1 VPLFPR
7 LTWRAARRVVQATA
21 LVTAPVLA
29 VTVSGG
35 TAGAMIPGPGA
46 GPTPKS
52 TTHAPTIP
60 RDKRIAYQWQ
70 VPRKSQ
76 APRPFK
82 KYDPTADSKLPGPGT
97 ATVDLTAATA
107 GATGSTPAAGASPAS
122 AGLRRAGGLPVLVGP
137 APARPGGKPAGAS
150 GAAGPARLTVQVT
163 DQKTAQAAGIHGI
176 LFSVASASTGAG
188 SAMVAVDDSS
198 FAAAFGGNYAARLH
212 LARLPACALTTPR
225 LARCQAQT
233 PVRPVAAGTPL
244 TAQVAVGQLGTAAG
258 SMTVLA
264 ATSGPSGSSGDYS
277 ATSLSPAGTWSA
289 GGNTGS
295 FDYSYP
301 IAVPASIAGST
312 PNVDLSYDSS
322 SQDGR
327 TEGTNNQSSG
337 LGDGWTSAEN
347 YIERSYQTCSDDPAS
362 GAPQYSGDE
371 CWKGQVLTLSLN
383 GQSTPIVYDDA
394 TQTFRPV
401 NDSSTTKIENLTTCQ
416 NGTYNNECWR
426 VTENGVQYYFGLNQL
441 PGWSSGRPV
450 TQSAWT
456 VPVYGAH
463 AADPCH
469 AATFAASSCVQGWR
483 WNLDYVVDLHGNA
496 AAYYYTPEYNNYGAD
511 MATTPVKYTR
521 GGYLTRIDY
530 GMSAGTVYSATA
542 PEQILFNVAERCIP
556 GVPAGNTCADS
567 QFTVANAAYWP
578 DVPIDQDCWSNNA
591 TSCPDHGPTYWS
603 RKRLTSI
610 VTQVQVNGATQKVD
624 EYDLTQSFPDGG
636 DHAPTLWLD
645 SIQRTGL
652 DTSAGGSSTVPSPPV
667 SFDPPLQLPNR
678 VGAIAKV
685 PQLMYHDR
693 IQNITTETGAKITVT
708 YNPATCTPANVPAN
722 PAGNTA
728 NCFPVYWTPYGY
740 TSPQLDWFQKYTVSQ
755 VLTQDLHN
763 ANPDGSYPELL
774 TSYKYPASGAAWHYD
789 DNELVKAQSRTY
801 GQFRGY
807 AWVEVLT
814 GDPNVF
820 HYTNGVKVYDQQT
833 LTKTTY
839 LRGMSSDT
847 PSGTGGTTVTV
858 TSSDSKYSVTDS
870 NPLSGQAFETDTYTD
885 ATGSTLY
892 AAKVNVPAIIGPTAS
907 RARSG
912 LPPLTAQMVR
922 TSHTYA
928 RQAVSYSPGWRYT
941 ETGTF
946 YNTTLGQPTTG
957 MPVQADDRGE
967 TADPGNIAKCT
978 WTRYAENPA
987 ETLVLPAETITSAQD
1002 CATAGATQTGPVISD
1017 TRTSYDG
1024 HAFTWDGAS
1033 PAGDAPTKGDATTT
1047 ARASGPTGI
1056 VTASAFTTLATT
1068 TYDSYGRV
1076 LVVTRTPDSTAPNG
1090 SSLAQTTTTSYT
1102 PASGALPTQTRT
1114 KVQVTAGSSP
1124 AYQTSTTTL
1133 DPARNLPV
1141 EKIDAAGLKTDLSYD
1156 AIGRAT
1162 AVWLPNESK
1171 AAGAP
1176 ANDTFSYSLSQTA
1189 PSVVAAGKLLDN
1201 GSYLISETLYDSLLR
1216 PRETQVMAENS
1227 GMIVTDTQYDSLGQT
1242 VLANKAYA
1250 VTGAPGAALVSA
1262 APASIPDTTVT
1273 DYDAMGRAD
1282 LVTEEHD
1289 GVKTWATTTAYAG
1302 DHTTVIPPPGGVT
1315 QTTYTNSRGQTT
1327 TLDQYTTAPAVTGT
1341 AQAGYAASGGT
1352 FDQTSYTYAPGG
1364 QQATVTGPDKAA
1376 WSFTYDLLGRKIQQS
1391 DPDVGATKY
1400 GYDVA
1405 GDLVSTTDAR
1415 NVELDYTYDLLGR
1428 KLTAADKNN
1437 GGFEFASWLY
1447 DTLQAGK
1454 LTSETRYVPGVSG
1467 GYTVA
1472 TTGYTSLGKPTG
1484 TTITLP
1490 ASEAPLPTSYTTS
1503 YAYSVNSQA
1512 LISQSDPRTQGLA
1525 GETITYGHDA
1535 LGNPTTT
1542 GGINT
1547 YVGATVYTSH
1557 GEPSRITLGDSTNP
1571 AYLTYTYDDQ
1581 TRRLTGVQ
1589 ADRTQAPG
1597 PTVDNTSYTYDASGN
1612 PTSVTDQQSESGTT
1626 VTDTQCYTY
1635 DSLSRLT
1642 QAWTDTA
1649 GVNPAGAGGIGGCQT
1664 AAPSATTL
1672 ATGPTAYWQSYQYNT
1687 AGGRTAETDHVG
1699 SGATGDTTTTYT
1711 NGGTPAGACA
1721 DATTHPH
1728 SLTQTST
1735 AGPTGTT
1742 TTSFCYDASGDT
1754 LSRTPSA
1761 GTAQSLAWDHEGH
1774 LASVA
1779 QGSQT
1784 TRYLYDADGNQL
1796 IRRDP
1801 GQTTLFAG
1809 DTKIVVN
1816 TSVTPNVLLGA
1827 VRTYSIGGTGAAIAV
1842 RSSLPG
1848 GGVDYLLGD
1857 PHGTATMAMDITTQA
1872 VSRKQYTPYGQVR
1885 GAASATWPD
1894 PTRGYL
1900 AKPVDAATGYT
1911 DLGAR
1916 KYDPALGRFISPDP
1930 VLETS
1935 SPQQLGG
1942 YTYAADN
1949 PVTSSDPSGLRACVD
1964 SCNGGGGG
1972 AAPGNGNTD
1981 QGTSAAD
1988 QCWGP
1993 GGNWICGSG
2002 SAGGG
2007 SPAPGPVVYSCLPG
2021 TFGCSGPLQ
2030 AQPSGSPSSSS
2041 GGGGLWHWV
2050 THTALPALGKVTGV
2064 TDAIDCI
2071 KNPTWGGCTKA
2082 VVKLAV
2088 TGTVIVTVGS
2098 SLGVGASVDG
2108 TLGGADA
2115 AIQGGDAAAAAEGG
2129 GWVPSTS
2136 ADLQAAV
2143 RGANKPELSAV
2154 QRLACGIAAWCAA
2167 TVPGVTSS
2175 DVSAQWAIPAS
2186 IKEVGPDIPEIARE
2200 IDSSSATGIGSGP
2213 GIIPEGGG
2221 IPPPSPT
2228 DNPTVWVGPWVP

>member
-1 VPLFPR
+1 
-7 LTWRAARRVVQATA
+7 VQATA

-35 TAGAMIPGPGA
+35 TAVAMIPGPGA

-52 TTHAPTIP
+52 TTHAPAIP

-76 APRPFK
+76 APQPFK

-107 GATGSTPAAGASPAS
+107 GATGSTPTAGASPAP

-137 APARPGGKPAGAS
+137 APARPGAKPAGAP

-176 LFSVASASTGAG
+176 LFSVASASAGAG

-198 FAAAFGGNYAARLH
+198 FAAAFGGDYAARLH
-212 LARLPACALTTPR
+212 LVRLPACALTTPR

-233 PVRPVAAGTPL
+233 PVRPAAAGTPL
-244 TAQVAVGQLGTAAG
+244 TAQVAVGQPGTASG

-289 GGNTGS
+289 SGNTGS

-301 IAVPASIAGST
+301 IAVPASVAGST
-312 PNVDLSYDSS
+312 PNVDLSYSSS

-337 LGDGWTSAEN
+337 IGDGWASADN
-347 YIERSYQTCSDDPAS
+347 YIERSYQACSDDPAS

-371 CWKGQVLTLSLN
+371 CWKGQILTLSLN
-383 GQSTPIVYDDA
+383 GHSAPIVYDDA
-394 TQTFRPV
+394 TQTFHPV
-401 NDSSTTKIENLTTCQ
+401 NDSSTTKIENLTTCP

-441 PGWSSGRPV
+441 PGWSSGKPA

-463 AADPCH
+463 AGDPCH
-469 AATFAASSCVQGWR
+469 AATFAASSCLQGWR

-496 AAYYYTPEYNNYGAD
+496 TAYYYTPEYNNYGAD

-530 GMSAGTVYSATA
+530 GMTAGTVYSATA
-542 PEQILFNVAERCIP
+542 PEQILFNVAERCIL

-578 DVPIDQDCWSNNA
+578 DVPIDQDCWSNN
-591 TSCPDHGPTYWS
+591 TGSCPNHGPSFWS
-603 RKRLTSI
+603 RERLTSI

-624 EYDLTQSFPDGG
+624 QYDLAQSFPDGG

-774 TSYKYPASGAAWHYD
+774 TSYKYPANGAAWHYD
-789 DNELVKAQSRTY
+789 DNELVKAQNRTY

-858 TSSDSKYSVTDS
+858 TSSDGKYSVTDS

-967 TADPGNIAKCT
+967 TAHPGNIAKCT

-1002 CATAGATQTGPVISD
+1002 CTTAGATQTGPLISD

-1024 HAFTWDGAS
+1024 HGFTWDGAAA
-1033 PAGDAPTKGDATTT
+1033 AGPAPTKGDVT
-1047 ARASGPTGI
+1047 ALAKASGPAGV
-1056 VTASAFTTLATT
+1056 VTASVFTTLASTS
-1068 TYDSYGRV
+1068 YDSYGRS
-1076 LVVTRTPDSTAPNG
+1076 LVSTRTPDSTAPGG

-1102 PASGALPTQTRT
+1102 PVSGALPTQTQT

-1124 AYQTSTTTL
+1124 SYQTSTTTL

-1141 EKIDAAGLKTDLSYD
+1141 GKLDPAGLKTDLTYD
-1156 AIGRAT
+1156 ALGRIT
-1162 AVWLPNESK
+1162 AVWQPNESK

-1176 ANDTFSYSLSQTA
+1176 TNDTYSYTLSQA
-1189 PSVVAAGKLLDN
+1189 GPSVVSTGKLLDN
-1201 GSYLISETLYDSLLR
+1201 GSYLVSKTLYDSLLR
-1216 PRETQVMAENS
+1216 PRETQVTAENS
-1227 GMIVTDTQYDSLGQT
+1227 SMIVTDSQYNSLGQT

-1250 VTGAPGAALVSA
+1250 VAGAPGDALVSA
-1262 APASIPDTTVT
+1262 ALSSIPDTTVT

-1302 DHTTVIPPPGGVT
+1302 DHTTVIPPPGGVIK
-1315 QTTYTNSRGQTT
+1315 TTYTNARGQATA
-1327 TLDQYTTAPAVTGT
+1327 LDQYTTPPAVTGT
-1341 AQAGYAASGGT
+1341 SQAGYTASGGA
-1352 FDQTSYTYAPGG
+1352 FDQTSYTYTPGG
-1364 QQATVTGPDKAA
+1364 QQAAVTGPDKSV
-1376 WSFTYDLLGRKIQQS
+1376 WSFAYDLLGGKTQQAG
-1391 DPDVGATKY
+1391 PDTGTTKY
-1400 GYDVA
+1400 AYDDA
-1405 GDLVSTTDAR
+1405 GDLITTTDSR
-1415 NVELDYTYDLLGR
+1415 GVELDYTYDLLGR
-1428 KLTAADKNN
+1428 KLTATDKNN
-1437 GGFEFASWLY
+1437 GGFKFASWLW

-1490 ASEAPLPTSYTTS
+1490 ASEAPLPASYTTS
-1503 YAYSVNSQA
+1503 YAYSVNNEA

-1525 GETITYGHDA
+1525 GESITYGHDT
-1535 LGNPTTT
+1535 LGDPTTT
-1542 GGINT
+1542 TGINT
-1547 YVGATVYTSH
+1547 YVGGTAYDSYSQ
-1557 GEPSRITLGDSTNP
+1557 PSRVTLGDSTNP
-1571 AYLTYTYDDQ
+1571 AYLTFAYDDQ
-1581 TRRLTGVQ
+1581 TRRLTSLQ
-1589 ADRTQAPG
+1589 TDRTQAPG
-1597 PTVDNTSYTYDASGN
+1597 PTVDNTSYTYDAAGN
-1612 PTSVTDQQSESGTT
+1612 PTSVSDQQSETGNT
-1626 VTDTQCYTY
+1626 VTDTQCYQY
-1635 DSLSRLT
+1635 DALDRLT

-1649 GVNPAGAGGIGGCQT
+1649 GISPAGAGGIGGCKT
-1664 AAPSATTL
+1664 SAPSAATI
-1672 ATGPTAYWQSYQYNT
+1672 ATGPAAYWQSYQYNT
-1687 AGGRTAETDHVG
+1687 AGDRTAETGHAVN
-1699 SGATGDTTTTYT
+1699 GATADNATTYT
-1711 NGGTPAGACA
+1711 NGGAPPGACA
-1721 DATTHPH
+1721 STTTRPHTLTQATT
-1728 SLTQTST
+1728 T
-1735 AGPTGTT
+1735 GPAGTT
-1742 TTSFCYDASGDT
+1742 ATNFCYDAAGDT
-1754 LSRTPSA
+1754 VSRTPA
-1761 GTAQSLAWDHEGH
+1761 TGTAQSLTWDDEGH
-1774 LASVA
+1774 LASVT
-1779 QGSQT
+1779 QGPQT
-1784 TRYLYDADGNQL
+1784 TRYLYDAGGNQL

-1809 DTKIVVN
+1809 DTEIVVN
-1816 TSVTPNVLLGA
+1816 TSVTPNALLGA
-1827 VRTYSIGGTGAAIAV
+1827 VRTYAAGGTGAPIAV

-1848 GGVDYLLGD
+1848 GSVDYLLGD

-1872 VSRKQYTPYGQVR
+1872 VSRKQYTPYGQTR
-1885 GAASATWPD
+1885 GATSPAWPD
-1894 PTRGYL
+1894 LTHGYL
-1900 AKPVDAATGYT
+1900 AKPVDVGTGYA
-1911 DLGAR
+1911 DVGAR
-1916 KYDPALGRFISPDP
+1916 KYDPALGRFISADP
-1930 VLETS
+1930 ILETS
-1935 SPQQLGG
+1935 APQQLGG

-1949 PVTSSDPSGLRACVD
+1949 PVTGSDPSGLRACLD
-1964 SCNGGGGG
+1964 SCESSGGSGSGGS
-1972 AAPGNGNTD
+1972 GNTD
-1981 QGTSAAD
+1981 QGSSPAD

-1993 GGNWICGSG
+1993 GGNWICGT
-2002 SAGGG
+2002 ANITVTPPGGG
-2007 SPAPGPVVYSCLPG
+2007 TPVTVNADQPVFSDPKK
-2021 TFGCSGPLQ
+2021 T
-2030 AQPSGSPSSSS
+2030 AQMVLDYRSIQGPSGYKGSSDFTYADALAWAKTSEIGWEKFC
-2041 GGGGLWHWV
+2041 GGVLGWTGDQCKSDPFTGSKNIYTEADGEYVAVAGVVQAVSCGTGWM
-2050 THTALPALGKVTGV
+2050 PACAAATGV
-2064 TDAIDCI
+2064 AITI
-2071 KNPTWGGCTKA
+2071 NSIAT
-2082 VVKLAV
+2082 
-2088 TGTVIVTVGS
+2088 S
-2098 SLGVGASVDG
+2098 Q
-2108 TLGGADA
+2108 
-2115 AIQGGDAAAAAEGG
+2115 QGE
-2129 GWVPSTS
+2129 STS
-2136 ADLQAAV
+2136 KILTTDFLYSVPIFAQGALAERSIAV
-2143 RGANKPELSAV
+2143 RENFLNATENEAEYSAV
-2154 QRLACGIAAWCAA
+2154 QQFALNFATRSPFANADPYGAQIEWAA
-2167 TVPGVTSS
+2167 VQK
-2175 DVSAQWAIPAS
+2175 D
-2186 IKEVGPDIPEIARE
+2186 
-2200 IDSSSATGIGSGP
+2200 GSVDHSFPVVDLTLG
-2213 GIIPEGGG
+2213 
-2221 IPPPSPT
+2221 
-2228 DNPTVWVGPWVP
+2228 N